1 MTRKE
6 IKVSE
11 RRRPTQRRNSTARP
25 GTAQAEPIVQQS
37 NIQLQESHEV
47 RKHIARPS
55 SDISKTQQS
64 ERRQSLTRPTTIQ
77 ERSTQSVKRPVLR
90 QESQASQRPVCRPTD
105 STAQEVVRPV
115 ERRVAPR
122 PVAQVPSYSQDLR
135 PVNHPTVEPVVRPAK
150 TEALEHHTIHSGDSV
165 REKMAEAFKES
176 SIRQPQTI
184 TINRESY
191 EESLRKAEEEIRN
204 VPLDD
209 LIQPVPKRIIE
220 EPKESQRVVEE
231 EPEEVSQ
238 EIIEKVV
245 ERPVEDSQRNVEK
258 EVVSKT
264 ASIED
269 EQENESAVEDGNS
282 EAVTDEPEELEDIEE
297 DSEEEPNSKKK
308 DKKKKKA
315 KSTKK
320 SIIKWV
326 LSLVILVGIFT
337 GLRVSGVFAT
347 EMVVGTSME
356 PNYHTR
362 DLTITSN
369 LKELNRYDV
378 VVATAPSGTE
388 VIKRVIGMPGDT
400 ITYKNRHVYVNGVIT
415 DESFINSGEEIELNM
430 SGKIELGDNEYFL
443 VGDNRENSSDS
454 RIYGPVSGD
463 SIHGTV
469 LVRIPLSF
477 QF

>member
-1 MTRKE
+1 M
-6 IKVSE
+6 SE
-11 RRRPTQRRNSTARP
+11 RRRPTQRRNNIARP
-25 GTAQAEPIVQQS
+25 GTAQAESIVQQS
-37 NIQLQESHEV
+37 TSQLQESHEV
-47 RKHIARPS
+47 RKHIARPL
-55 SDISKTQQS
+55 SDIPKTQQN
-64 ERRQSLTRPTTIQ
+64 ERRQSSVRPTTIQ
-77 ERSTQSVKRPVLR
+77 ERPTQSVKRPVLR
-90 QESQASQRPVCRPTD
+90 QESQTPQRPVCRQAET
-105 STAQEVVRPV
+105 TAQEVVRPV
-115 ERRVAPR
+115 ERQITPR
-122 PVAQVPSYSQDLR
+122 PVVQTPPSFKKPR
-135 PVNHPTVEPVVRPAK
+135 HVNRPTVEPVVRPDK
-150 TEALEHHTIHSGDSV
+150 TEALEHHTIHSGEDV

-176 SIRQPQTI
+176 AVRQPQAV

-191 EESLRKAEEEIRN
+191 EEGLRKAEEEIRN

-209 LIQPVPKRIIE
+209 LIQPVPKRIVE
-220 EPKESQRVVEE
+220 EPKKVQSTVKEES
-231 EPEEVSQ
+231 EEVSR
-238 EIIEKVV
+238 EIIEKVI
-245 ERPVEDSQRNVEK
+245 ERPVEDCLRNVEEK
-258 EVVSKT
+258 VVSET
-264 ASIED
+264 APIEN
-269 EQENESAVEDGNS
+269 EQKNESAVEDSEN

-308 DKKKKKA
+308 DKKKKKT

-320 SIIKWV
+320 SIVKWV
-326 LSLVILVGIFT
+326 LSLVLLVGIFT

-362 DLTITSN
+362 DLTVTSN

-400 ITYKNRHVYVNGVIT
+400 VTYKNRHVYVNGVLT